1 MDSTKGHMQKMCS
14 STAKRER
21 EREREREKGKDM
33 CPAGK
38 FLLQGSQAWTRVGG
52 NSHRSIKRNPKVF
65 VEIGSHILHGS
76 TLIHREVFD
85 RAVGHGD
92 LDADHRHLLPTL
104 VPRVFV
110 RDGKV
115 DLGLALLALAAGRG
129 QPIIR
134 IRIAH
139 CVDFK
144 MVGYAWFTRL

>member
-1 MDSTKGHMQKMCS
+1 MWRKK
-14 STAKRER
+14 ER
-21 EREREREKGKDM
+21 GEDM

-38 FLLQGSQAWTRVGG
+38 LLLQGSQVRTRVGG

-65 VEIGSHILHGS
+65 VEIGSHILHGGA
-76 TLIHREVFD
+76 LIHRKVFD

-92 LDADHRHLLPTL
+92 LDADHRHLLPPL
-104 VPRVFV
+104 VPGVFV

-134 IRIAH
+134 IRIGH
-139 CVDFK
+139 
-144 MVGYAWFTRL
+144 